1 MHAFWPEKSAG
12 ASRKGISSSEAES
25 EHAGV
30 EFGGTPAWAVKLL
43 RFREVEEWGL
53 RHFFTLRSEP
63 DVQASDLTKILEE
76 AGMPGCLVMA
86 EQVHGAGVVEVGAE
100 DGGKVMGGVDS
111 LISRD
116 KNLSLVIRVADCGP
130 VWIEDKKTGGIG
142 LVHSGK
148 KGTEAGVVPATIRK
162 MKERFGSEA
171 KEMRAVLGPCIRP
184 PHYEVDFAGE
194 ILRQLAREGVGEIVD
209 TKICTA
215 DDLGRFYSYRSEK
228 GKTGRHYAAMAMS

>member
-1 MHAFWPEKSAG
+1 M
-12 ASRKGISSSEAES
+12 
-25 EHAGV
+25 
-30 EFGGTPAWAVKLL
+30 KLL
-43 RFREVEEWGL
+43 RFREVKEWGL

-63 DVQASDLTKILEE
+63 DVLASDLTKILEE
-76 AGMPGCLVMA
+76 AGMPGSLVMA
-86 EQVHGAGVVEVGAE
+86 EQVHGAGVVEVGTK

-130 VWIEDKKTGGIG
+130 VWIEDRATGGIG

-194 ILRQLAREGVGEIVD
+194 ILRQLAGEGVGEIVD

-215 DDLGRFYSYRSEK
+215 DDLGRFYSYRSEN
-228 GKTGRHYAAMAMS
+228 GKTGRHYAVVAMS